1 MKETFLESNVANRTP
16 VRPFYFLTAP
26 YLIVTHWK
34 TAPIMSSVSY
44 TEPINSPG
52 SNNIAKAI
60 EFNIFE
66 LIIFLA

>member
-1 MKETFLESNVANRTP
+1 MKETFLESNVANRTS
-16 VRPFYFLTAP
+16 VRPFHFLNAP
-26 YLIVTHWK
+26 YLIVTHLK
-34 TAPIMSSVSY
+34 TAPMSSVSY
-44 TEPINSPG
+44 TAPINSPG